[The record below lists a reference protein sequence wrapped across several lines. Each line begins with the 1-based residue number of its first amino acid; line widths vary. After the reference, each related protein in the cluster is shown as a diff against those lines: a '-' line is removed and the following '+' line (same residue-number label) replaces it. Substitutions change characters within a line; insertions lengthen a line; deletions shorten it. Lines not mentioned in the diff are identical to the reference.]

1 MLYITLP
8 ALPGGAA
15 RVLRWLVAE
24 GTAVK
29 QGAPLAIV
37 LTGRAELL
45 LPAPA
50 AGTLREPVAEG
61 ASVAPGEVLGRLVPT
76 TDDRRPTTDDCD
88 QVSDRVFVTPLAR
101 SIAKAHGIALTLVA
115 GSGAGGR
122 ILAADIRAALSV
134 DGRRWTVD
142 GARPYRLPSIVYRPE
157 DGAGPYR
164 LLSTVYRPELALDV
178 QRAVPAPLASATFEL
193 DASATLARAAALR
206 EGFALLRLPLSFGA
220 CVVEAV
226 AALLPAHPLLNAR
239 WDEQAL
245 VLRRR
250 VHLALG
256 EGGEAGLCWS
266 LVRDAGDL
274 TLRGVA
280 RALATRGGE
289 QTEAATFAVVS
300 MATGTAWHSAH
311 PPLPQT
317 AAALSVGQPVQ
328 RAVAVGE
335 HMAMRPMASLTLC
348 YDARVV
354 DHQGAARF
362 LSALCGVLAGG

>member
-1 MLYITLP
+1 MAYPVTLSP
-8 ALPGGAA
+8 SHL
-15 RVLRWLVAE
+15 
-24 GTAVK
+24 
-29 QGAPLAIV
+29 
-37 LTGRAELL
+37 LTLS
-45 LPAPA
+45 P
-50 AGTLREPVAEG
+50 
-61 ASVAPGEVLGRLVPT
+61 SRLV
-76 TDDRRPTTDDCD
+76 
-88 QVSDRVFVTPLAR
+88 
-101 SIAKAHGIALTLVA
+101 TL
-115 GSGAGGR
+115 
-122 ILAADIRAALSV
+122 
-134 DGRRWTVD
+134 
-142 GARPYRLPSIVYRPE
+142 
-157 DGAGPYR
+157 
-164 LLSTVYRPELALDV
+164 
-178 QRAVPAPLASATFEL
+178 PAPLASATFEL
-193 DASATLARAAALR
+193 DASATLARMAALR

-362 LSALCGVLAGG
+362 LAALCGVLAGG

>member
-1 MLYITLP
+1 MPDITLP
-8 ALPGGAA
+8 VLPGGAA

-24 GTAVK
+24 GTALE

-37 LTGRAELL
+37 LTGHAELL

-76 TDDRRPTTDDCD
+76 TDDRRPTTDDRRPTTDDCD
-88 QVSDRVFVTPLAR
+88 RVSDRVFVTPLAR
-101 SIAKAHGIALTLVA
+101 SIAKAHGIELELVS

-122 ILAADIRAALSV
+122 ILAADIRAALPMAQPASPSL
-134 DGRRWTVD
+134 
-142 GARPYRLPSIVYRPE
+142 AASQSPCLPVSLSP
-157 DGAGPYR
+157 G
-164 LLSTVYRPELALDV
+164 LLVSLSPCL
-178 QRAVPAPLASATFEL
+178 PLASATFEL
-193 DASATLARAAALR
+193 DASATLARMTALR
-206 EGFALLRLPLSFGA
+206 EGFVLLRLPLSFGA
-220 CVVEAV
+220 CVVAAV

-250 VHLALG
+250 VHVALG

-300 MATGTAWHSAH
+300 MATGTAWHSAY

-362 LSALCGVLAGG
+362 LAALCGVLAGG

>member
-15 RVLRWLVAE
+15 RVLRWLVAD
-24 GTAVK
+24 GAAVE

-61 ASVAPGEVLGRLVPT
+61 ASVAPGEVLGRLVPM
-76 TDDRRPTTDDCD
+76 TDDRRPTTDDCAR
-88 QVSDRVFVTPLAR
+88 VSDRVFVTPLAR
-101 SIAKAHGIALTLVA
+101 SIAKAHGIELAAVA

-122 ILAADIRAALSV
+122 ILAADIRAALPMAQPASPSL
-134 DGRRWTVD
+134 
-142 GARPYRLPSIVYRPE
+142 AASQSPCLPVS
-157 DGAGPYR
+157 
-164 LLSTVYRPELALDV
+164 LSPCLPVSLSPCL
-178 QRAVPAPLASATFEL
+178 PLATATFEL
-193 DASATLARAAALR
+193 DASATLARMAALR

-266 LVRDAGDL
+266 LIRDAGDL

-289 QTEAATFAVVS
+289 ETEAATFAVVS

-328 RAVAVGE
+328 QAVAVGE

-354 DHQGAARF
+354 DHQVAARF
-362 LSALCGVLAGG
+362 LAALCGVLAGG

>member
-1 MLYITLP
+1 MLDITLP
-8 ALPGGAA
+8 ILPGGAA

-24 GTAVK
+24 GAAVE

-37 LTGRAELL
+37 LTGRAEVL

-50 AGTLREPVAEG
+50 SGTLREPVAEG
-61 ASVAPGEVLGRLVPT
+61 ASVAPGGVLGRLVPT
-76 TDDRRPTTDDCD
+76 TDDGRPTTDDRRRTTDDCD
-88 QVSDRVFVTPLAR
+88 RVSDRVFVTPLAR
-101 SIAKAHGIALTLVA
+101 SIASAHGIALALVA
-115 GSGAGGR
+115 NNGAGGR
-122 ILAADIRAALSV
+122 ILAADIRAALPMAYPVTLSPSHLL
-134 DGRRWTVD
+134 TLS
-142 GARPYRLPSIVYRPE
+142 PSRLVP
-157 DGAGPYR
+157 
-164 LLSTVYRPELALDV
+164 L
-178 QRAVPAPLASATFEL
+178 PAPLATATFEL
-193 DASATLARAAALR
+193 DASATLARMAALR

-256 EGGEAGLCWS
+256 EGCEDGLRWS
-266 LVRDAGDL
+266 LVNDAGDL

-280 RALATRGGE
+280 RALAARRAE
-289 QTEAATFAVVS
+289 QPQAATFAVVS
-300 MATGTAWHSAH
+300 MTTGTAWHSAH

-348 YDARVV
+348 YDARMV

-362 LSALCGVLAGG
+362 LAALCGVLAGG

>member
-1 MLYITLP
+1 M
-8 ALPGGAA
+8 
-15 RVLRWLVAE
+15 
-24 GTAVK
+24 
-29 QGAPLAIV
+29 
-37 LTGRAELL
+37 
-45 LPAPA
+45 
-50 AGTLREPVAEG
+50 
-61 ASVAPGEVLGRLVPT
+61 
-76 TDDRRPTTDDCD
+76 
-88 QVSDRVFVTPLAR
+88 
-101 SIAKAHGIALTLVA
+101 
-115 GSGAGGR
+115 
-122 ILAADIRAALSV
+122 
-134 DGRRWTVD
+134 
-142 GARPYRLPSIVYRPE
+142 
-157 DGAGPYR
+157 
-164 LLSTVYRPELALDV
+164 
-178 QRAVPAPLASATFEL
+178 
-193 DASATLARAAALR
+193 AALR

-250 VHLALG
+250 VHVALG

-266 LVRDAGDL
+266 LIRDAGDL

-289 QTEAATFAVVS
+289 ETEAATFAVVS

-354 DHQGAARF
+354 DHQVAARF
-362 LSALCGVLAGG
+362 LAALCGVLAGG

>member
-1 MLYITLP
+1 MLDITLP

-24 GTAVK
+24 GPAVE
-29 QGAPLAIV
+29 QGAPLALV
-37 LTGRAELL
+37 LTGRAEVL

-61 ASVAPGEVLGRLVPT
+61 ASVAPGEVLGRLVPM
-76 TDDRRPTTDDCD
+76 TDDRRPTTDDRD
-88 QVSDRVFVTPLAR
+88 RVSDRVFVTPLAR
-101 SIAKAHGIALTLVA
+101 SIASAHGIALALVA

-122 ILAADIRAALSV
+122 ILAADIRAALPTLQPAEPAPAPCLLVSLS
-134 DGRRWTVD
+134 
-142 GARPYRLPSIVYRPE
+142 PCLP
-157 DGAGPYR
+157 
-164 LLSTVYRPELALDV
+164 L
-178 QRAVPAPLASATFEL
+178 PAPLATATFEL
-193 DASATLARAAALR
+193 DASATLARMAALR
-206 EGFALLRLPLSFGA
+206 EGFVLLRLPLSFGA

-250 VHLALG
+250 VHVALG

-362 LSALCGVLAGG
+362 LAALCGVLAGG